1 MLPQNVLY
9 YGQEAPLPARTA
21 LRAGP
26 LSLIY
31 ENGDLRYIRLGD
43 KEIVR
48 RIYVAIRDRNW
59 GTVPNLLSNVEMT
72 VGADSFHI
80 TYEVKNQQGEI
91 DFGWRATLTGDNQGT
106 ITCTMLGTAHT
117 TFLRNRIG
125 FCILHPS
132 SSAGDEC
139 LIEHVDGSTET
150 AQLPV
155 YIIPDQPVLPFAEM
169 QGLTQQVGNGM
180 QAVMRFEGDI
190 FELEDQRNWT
200 DASYKTFSTPLRLPF
215 PVEVAQGTTTAQS
228 FTLRLQG
235 NGQTATHHASHD
247 IQHATT
253 FRLPSHSLRPP
264 HSALPIPSLGLGL
277 ASHSQ
282 SHNETEIERLKLL
295 NLNHLRVELRL
306 ATPGYLAQLD
316 RAIREARVLGVKLEV
331 ALLLSPPPQAEA
343 ELRQL
348 RLHVDRLRPPVG
360 IWLVFPAQERMNAAS
375 PTAELLALAR
385 QYLADYEPGVLF
397 SGGTNAD
404 FIFMNRF
411 RTDPAAYDAL
421 AITTNPTVHA
431 IDNSSVMETLAAQA
445 TLVKSAQRLAGDK
458 PVLITPVTLK
468 MRHNPY
474 ATAAPPPVPA
484 GELPPQVDVR
494 QMALFGAAWTVG
506 SLKHLAESGAASLT
520 YYETTG
526 WRGVMETA
534 YGSPV
539 REKFRAFPGGV
550 FPLYHVFAD
559 VGEFVGGE
567 VIPTTSSQ
575 TLQVDGL
582 ALHLPGRLRLLLA
595 NLTPEPQQVVVEGL
609 PGLVQVRALD
619 ETNAEQAMQ
628 APEEFRS
635 SAGESFATTNGQLT
649 LTLRPYAVAR
659 VDGSD
664 A

>member
-9 YGQEAPLPARTA
+9 YGQEDALPAPTA
-21 LRAGP
+21 LRAGSLT
-26 LSLIY
+26 LSY
-31 ENGDLRYIRLGD
+31 ENGDLQRVNT
-43 KEIVR
+43 EHES
-48 RIYVAIRDRNW
+48 IYVAIRDRNW
-59 GTVPNLLSNVEMT
+59 GTIPNLLSNVQMA
-72 VGADSFHI
+72 VGTDSFHI
-80 TYEVKNQQGEI
+80 TYDVENQRGDI
-91 DFGWRATLTGDNQGT
+91 DFAWRATLSGDSQGT
-106 ITCTMLGTAHT
+106 ICCTMVGTART

-139 LIEHVDGSTET
+139 LVEHVDGTTET
-150 AQLPV
+150 AQLPI

-169 QGLTQQVGNGM
+169 RGLRQHLGNGV
-180 QAVMRFEGDI
+180 QAEMRFEGDI

-215 PVEVAQGTTTAQS
+215 PVEVRQGTTVTQS
-228 FTLRLQG
+228 FTLRLHG
-235 NGQTATHHASHD
+235 AGASPEEAQADLQNPRSITLHV
-247 IQHATT
+247 
-253 FRLPSHSLRPP
+253 PKN
-264 HSALPIPSLGLGL
+264 ALPLPLPPLGLGL

-282 SHNETEIERLKLL
+282 SHNETEIERLRRL
-295 NLNHLRVELRL
+295 NLHHLRVDLRL

-316 RAIREARVLGVKLEV
+316 RAIREAQALGVNLEI
-331 ALLLSPPPQAEA
+331 ALLLSPPPQADV

-348 RLHVDRLRPPVG
+348 RSQIERLQPPVG
-360 IWLVFPAQERMNAAS
+360 IWLVFPAQEKMNAPS
-375 PTAELLALAR
+375 PTTALLAAAR
-385 QYLADYEPGVLF
+385 QHLADYAPGVLF

-445 TLVKSAQRLAGDK
+445 TLVKSAQRLAGAK

-474 ATAAPPPVPA
+474 ATAAPAPVPP

-506 SLKHLAESGAASLT
+506 SLKYLAESGVASAT

-534 YGSPV
+534 YGSYVP
-539 REKFRAFPGGV
+539 EKFRALPGTV

-559 VGEFVGGE
+559 VGEFVGGA
-567 VIPTTSSQ
+567 VIPTVSSQ
-575 TLQVDGL
+575 SLQVDGL
-582 ALHLPGRLRLLLA
+582 ALHKAGRLRLLLA
-595 NLTPEPQQVVVEGL
+595 NLTPELQTVTVTGL
-609 PGLVQVRALD
+609 PAQVHVRMLD
-619 ETNAEQAMQ
+619 ETNAHQAMH
-628 APEEFRS
+628 APEEFRA
-635 SAGESFATTNGQLT
+635 SAAETQPTPEGRLT
-649 LTLRPYAVAR
+649 LALRPYGVAR
-659 VDGSD
+659 VDGQ